1 MINRMIRLIIGISTS
16 GLILHF
22 GSHILVWNSQDTYV
36 AKIRHESLALGICV
50 ACLCIL
56 IGSVIQ
62 MRIHRMLELTRIEEE
77 IRHSSAISW
86 RSAQHQ
92 QYEQVNSQ
100 SQQPT
105 FQQRT
110 FVTVDVLPTLEVLE
124 ETIH

>member
-1 MINRMIRLIIGISTS
+1 MINRMIRLFIGMSTS

-36 AKIRHESLALGICV
+36 AKIGHESLVLGICV
-50 ACLCIL
+50 ALLCIL
-56 IGSVIQ
+56 IGSAFRTW
-62 MRIHRMLELTRIEEE
+62 MHRMLELTRIEEE
-77 IRHSSAISW
+77 FRLVSTISW

-100 SQQPT
+100 SQQST

-110 FVTVDVLPTLEVLE
+110 FVTVDVLPTREVLE
-124 ETIH
+124 ETVH